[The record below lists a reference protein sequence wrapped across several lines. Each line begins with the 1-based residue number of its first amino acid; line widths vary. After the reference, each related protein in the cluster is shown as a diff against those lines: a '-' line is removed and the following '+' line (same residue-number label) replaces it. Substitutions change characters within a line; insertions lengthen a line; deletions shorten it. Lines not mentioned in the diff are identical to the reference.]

1 MTYLLIFRINS
12 RISSWD
18 SSEIGGGI
26 EEDICKGTRE
36 ERRKEWLQNGGRD
49 RFIEE
54 VKDFYGGEG
63 IGKDFKYRGGIGR
76 VSGWEIRYLVTGL
89 STTWRATVSLQGGR
103 SRGATRIF
111 STRAEDF
118 RTVDN
123 LAGDVSSVVGR
134 FQD

>member
-26 EEDICKGTRE
+26 EEDICKGTR
-36 ERRKEWLQNGGRD
+36 RKEGRGKREWLQNGGSD

-63 IGKDFKYRGGIGR
+63 MGRILSIGAVSGGYRGGIWLG
-76 VSGWEIRYLVTGL
+76 IR
-89 STTWRATVSLQGGR
+89 
-103 SRGATRIF
+103 
-111 STRAEDF
+111 
-118 RTVDN
+118 
-123 LAGDVSSVVGR
+123 
-134 FQD
+134 